1 MTSSL
6 TRLTRRSLLA
16 ATFTATVFAASACG
30 GSSSASSEAGEGG
43 LTEVTVALS
52 WTPNTDYTGVFA
64 ADELGYYEDQGIK
77 LKVIPYSSTAPETL
91 VAHGQADFGFSY
103 QAGVTYARAAGQ
115 DVVAVYAPNRKG
127 TYAISVSADRDD
139 IQSPKDLDGK
149 TYAGFGS
156 PDEGPLLKYVIQH
169 DGGKGDFKSI
179 ALDTSAY
186 QAVYSKKADFTI
198 PVVTWEGVEAER
210 SGKPLKNFAPTDYGF
225 PDQYSVL
232 LASGQKY
239 LDANPEV
246 TKKFLAAT
254 AKGYSYAAD
263 EPDKAA
269 DLLVQANK
277 AQLSDAELVRA
288 SQNLLASE
296 GYLNTEAGH
305 VGVQDEE
312 FWKNYGSFLYE
323 NGRLTDSDGKALT
336 AEPDWTTYY
345 SNDYLASGN

>member
-1 MTSSL
+1 MNRSASL
-6 TRLTRRSLLA
+6 TRRGLLA
-16 ATFTATVFAASACG
+16 ATLSATVLAASACG
-30 GSSSASSEAGEGG
+30 GSSSGTEAASGD

-64 ADELGYYEDQGIK
+64 ADELGYYKDAGIS
-77 LKVIPYSSTAPETL
+77 LKVIPYSSTSPETL
-91 VAHGQADFGFSY
+91 VAHDKADFGFSY

-115 DVVAVYAPNRKG
+115 DVVAVYAPDRKG

-169 DGGKGDFKSI
+169 DGGEGDFRSI

-232 LASGQKY
+232 LASSDKY
-239 LDANPEV
+239 LKANSDV
-246 TKKFLAAT
+246 ARKFLAAT
-254 AKGYSYAAD
+254 AKGYSYSAA
-263 EPDKAA
+263 EPEKAA
-269 DLLVQANK
+269 DLLVQANPT
-277 AQLSDAELVRA
+277 QLKDADLVRA
-288 SQNLLASE
+288 SQKLLAGD
-296 GYLNTEAGH
+296 GYLNTEEGH
-305 VGVQDEE
+305 VGVQDET

-323 NGRLTDSDGKALT
+323 NGLLTDADGKKLT
-336 AEPDWTTYY
+336 AEPDWTQYY
-345 SNDYLASGN
+345 TNAYLTASGS

>member
-1 MTSSL
+1 M
-6 TRLTRRSLLA
+6 
-16 ATFTATVFAASACG
+16 
-30 GSSSASSEAGEGG
+30 
-43 LTEVTVALS
+43 
-52 WTPNTDYTGVFA
+52 
-64 ADELGYYEDQGIK
+64 
-77 LKVIPYSSTAPETL
+77 
-91 VAHGQADFGFSY
+91 
-103 QAGVTYARAAGQ
+103 
-115 DVVAVYAPNRKG
+115 
-127 TYAISVSADRDD
+127 
-139 IQSPKDLDGK
+139 
-149 TYAGFGS
+149 
-156 PDEGPLLKYVIQH
+156 
-169 DGGKGDFKSI
+169 
-179 ALDTSAY
+179 
-186 QAVYSKKADFTI
+186 
-198 PVVTWEGVEAER
+198 TWEGVEAER